1 MKHHHRSLGTIIAFL
16 TLLLAPGTLL
26 AQFIANVDTTDQ
38 ATVYR
43 ENPGN
48 NGGAFISFCA
58 GNHDSS
64 QATRRG
70 FVRYE
75 MPTTGGGYATVTRIR
90 INMTQERV
98 RSQGAGA
105 PKTATLQV
113 RRVTQSWTEGNGT
126 GGSAAC
132 GGGSDADGVDWN
144 SRPSTADTVSATYNL
159 PVGSGHVFAIDTDEG
174 DENDGLLADYQAWMN
189 GASNDGWEFSVV
201 EEGEAN
207 NARLITPDAVRVE
220 WTEGDP
226 PEFVINP
233 GLNDAWINPA
243 TLGQGFFFNVYPDT
257 AGGFFFMSWFTFDTE
272 RPPEDVE
279 AIFGEAGHRW
289 ITAFG
294 AWTGDTVTLDV
305 ELTSGGVFDSTEPK
319 VDQEP
324 GYGTITIKFHDCD
337 NATLTYDFP
346 SLGLMGS
353 IDVTRAVKDNV
364 LVCEAFQGM

>member
-1 MKHHHRSLGTIIAFL
+1 MKHNYRLIGTYLAILPF
-16 TLLLAPGTLL
+16 LLAPVTAM
-26 AQFIANVDTTDQ
+26 AQFIANVDNTDQ

-48 NGGAFISFCA
+48 NGGGFISFCA
-58 GNHDSS
+58 GNHATAE
-64 QATRRG
+64 ATRRG
-70 FVRYE
+70 YVRYE
-75 MPTTGGGYATVTRIR
+75 MPATGGGYATVTRIR

-98 RSQGAGA
+98 RSQGDGA
-105 PKTATLQV
+105 PKPATLQV
-113 RRVTQSWTEGNGT
+113 RRVTQSWVEGNGT
-126 GGSAAC
+126 GGNAAC
-132 GGGSDADGVDWN
+132 GGGSDVDGVDWN
-144 SRPSTADTVSATYNL
+144 SRPATADTVSATYDL
-159 PVGSGHVFAIDTDEG
+159 PAAAEVFAIDTNDG
-174 DENDGLLADYQAWMN
+174 DENDRLLADYQAWMN
-189 GASNDGWEFSVV
+189 GASNDGWEFSIV

-233 GLNDAWINPA
+233 GLNDAWVNPA
-243 TLGQGFFFNVYPDT
+243 TLGQGFFFNIWPET
-257 AGGFFFMSWFTFDTE
+257 AGGFFFLSWFTFDTE
-272 RPPEDVE
+272 RPPESVE

-294 AWTGDTVTLDV
+294 PWNGDTVTLDV
-305 ELTSGGVFDSTEPK
+305 ELTHGGVFDSGEPK
-319 VDQEP
+319 AEQAP

-353 IDVTRAVKDNV
+353 MDVTRIVKDNI
-364 LVCEAFQGM
+364 LVCEALQGM